1 MDMKDWVIGNLPE
14 VWFDFAG
21 EEKGII
27 LTIWDA
33 SRMLWFSRPETCDDP
48 RLRKF
53 LQSGHFS
60 RWGYFPIDATG
71 VDDKLTLV
79 LKHIIEGYD
88 RVLAY
93 SDWAGKILER
103 TLGKPV
109 EAIPHG
115 IDTSVFFPRNR
126 VQARHLFGTRLGAKN
141 IRGKKVGQPVSIADD
156 ALLIGIVGTN
166 QIRKDWGLGIS
177 TVAEL
182 AGERKVTL
190 WCHTDVLERH
200 WSLPALLHDFGLMEQ
215 SIVTL
220 EQYPDEIM
228 AWSYSACDVTLGIG
242 LGEGYGYPIFESL
255 ACGTPCIHGD
265 YGGAAEHLPPE
276 FLVNADATRI
286 EGPYNCVRRVYS
298 PYEWRDKVK
307 FLPASNIRTTLPAHL
322 DWNNLWPRWE
332 KWLREGVI

>member
-1 MDMKDWVIGNLPE
+1 
-14 VWFDFAG
+14 
-21 EEKGII
+21 
-27 LTIWDA
+27 
-33 SRMLWFSRPETCDDP
+33 
-48 RLRKF
+48 
-53 LQSGHFS
+53 
-60 RWGYFPIDATG
+60 
-71 VDDKLTLV
+71 
-79 LKHIIEGYD
+79 
-88 RVLAY
+88 
-93 SDWAGKILER
+93 
-103 TLGKPV
+103 
-109 EAIPHG
+109 
-115 IDTSVFFPRNR
+115 
-126 VQARHLFGTRLGAKN
+126 
-141 IRGKKVGQPVSIADD
+141 
-156 ALLIGIVGTN
+156 VGTN

-220 EQYPDEIM
+220 AQYPDEIM